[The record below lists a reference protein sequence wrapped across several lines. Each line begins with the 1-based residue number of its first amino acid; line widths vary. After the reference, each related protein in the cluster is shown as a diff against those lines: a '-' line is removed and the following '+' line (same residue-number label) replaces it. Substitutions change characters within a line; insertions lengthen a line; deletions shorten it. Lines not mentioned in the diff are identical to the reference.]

1 MEWYKIEVKKRPH
14 LPLVGEY
21 IESVLADIASEQ
33 KEEDLATLQSLWPS
47 IVGDRIGGVSK
58 PVALSQGNLTLKVR
72 SSAWRQELHSQA
84 PSIINAI
91 QEKYGDITVGNIIFR

>member
-1 MEWYKIEVKKRPH
+1 MEWDKVKVKTRPH

-21 IESVLADIASEQ
+21 VNSVIAGIASEQ

-72 SSAWRQELHSQA
+72 SAAWRQELHSQT
-84 PSIINAI
+84 PLIITAI
-91 QEKYGDITVGNIIFR
+91 HEKFSDITVGNIIFR